1 LSDVAGETASVP
13 ARSDAGSPGVAA
25 GFFGQAAPWIALAL
39 LFVVLPLIFPSGSA
53 LTMMSLMGI
62 MIVFALSYNMLLG
75 ETGML
80 SFGHAVYYGLG
91 GFFTVH
97 AMNTVIHNH
106 LPVPL
111 PVMPLV
117 GAFGGLLFGII
128 FGAVSTRRAGTAF
141 AMISLG
147 LGELVASSSLILR
160 GFFGGEEGVSTN
172 RTKLLRVFGLNFGP
186 QIEVYYLIAAWC
198 LLAMLAMYAL
208 KRTPFGRMCN
218 AVRENAERAQF
229 VGYNPT
235 MVRFMAFSLAGL
247 FAGIAGG
254 LAAINFELVNSAA
267 VGAEQSGLV
276 LLAYGDPGSGRSRF
290 LTRLLTDAANRPQGL
305 RPRVYVLDYLGAVLD
320 AGSATRSAEGVHE
333 FGGVV
338 VAAAYGPQETPDVL
352 AALTDELTRRQVA
365 AAAARRTPDRDG
377 ALQRPPVWLVVD
389 DYELVQAAARPGLVS
404 ELAGLV
410 PYAARLGL
418 SVVIAQGANGSGARV
433 DPLVRRILEG
443 SPWHL
448 QFSVESRTELLL
460 RGTRGVPLPPGQA
473 LLVRP
478 GHPDRLLAVLPP
490 VPAGPPAAGVGAAD
504 ADPAVARPHIR
515 LVS

>member
-276 LLAYGDPGSGRSRF
+276 LLAAYIGGVGNFIGP
-290 LTRLLTDAANRPQGL
+290 
-305 RPRVYVLDYLGAVLD
+305 VIGAVLVTWLEVMLSD
-320 AGSATRSAEGVHE
+320 LTDVWQLYFGLLFVAVVMFAPNGIAGLVMRHE
-333 FGGVV
+333 PLWQ
-338 VAAAYGPQETPDVL
+338 ARAYGSMLRL
-352 AALTDELTRRQVA
+352 ALAYLIALV
-365 AAAARRTPDRDG
+365 P
-377 ALQRPPVWLVVD
+377 ALL
-389 DYELVQAAARPGLVS
+389 L
-404 ELAGLV
+404 LAGLIMV
-410 PYAARLGL
+410 IEMGYHL
-418 SVVIAQGANGSGARV
+418 SVKVSEGPTISLFHFMLNTTSALPWLAAAVLIGGGFFLFRLTWPLVDGVWHNALARAQGAGKA
-433 DPLVRRILEG
+433 
-443 SPWHL
+443 
-448 QFSVESRTELLL
+448 T
-460 RGTRGVPLPPGQA
+460 
-473 LLVRP
+473 
-478 GHPDRLLAVLPP
+478 
-490 VPAGPPAAGVGAAD
+490 
-504 ADPAVARPHIR
+504 
-515 LVS
+515 

>member
-1 LSDVAGETASVP
+1 MSDVAGDTANVP
-13 ARSDAGSPGVAA
+13 ARDSAAASGVVA
-25 GFFGQAAPWIALAL
+25 GFAGQAAPWIALAL
-39 LFVVLPLIFPSGSA
+39 LFAVLPLIFPSGSA

-75 ETGML
+75 ETGLL

-97 AMNTVIHNH
+97 AMNSVIHNH

-111 PVMPLV
+111 PLMPIV

-160 GFFGGEEGVSTN
+160 GFFGGEEGVTTN
-172 RTKLLRVFGLNFGP
+172 RTKLLRLFGLNFGP

-198 LLAMLAMYAL
+198 LIAMLAMYAL

-229 VGYNPT
+229 VGYSPT
-235 MVRFMAFSLAGL
+235 MVRFIAFSFAGL

-276 LLAYGDPGSGRSRF
+276 LLAAYIGGVGNFIGP
-290 LTRLLTDAANRPQGL
+290 
-305 RPRVYVLDYLGAVLD
+305 VIGAVLVTWLEVMLSD
-320 AGSATRSAEGVHE
+320 LTDVWQLYFGLLFVAVVMFAPNGIAGLVMRHE
-333 FGGVV
+333 PLWQ
-338 VAAAYGPQETPDVL
+338 ARAYGSMLRL
-352 AALTDELTRRQVA
+352 AFAYLIALG
-365 AAAARRTPDRDG
+365 P
-377 ALQRPPVWLVVD
+377 ALL
-389 DYELVQAAARPGLVS
+389 L
-404 ELAGLV
+404 LAGLIMV
-410 PYAARLGL
+410 IEMGYHL
-418 SVVIAQGANGSGARV
+418 SVKASEGPAISLFHVTLNTTSVLPWLAAALLVGGGFFLFRLTWPLVDGVWHNALARAQGAGKA
-433 DPLVRRILEG
+433 
-443 SPWHL
+443 
-448 QFSVESRTELLL
+448 T
-460 RGTRGVPLPPGQA
+460 
-473 LLVRP
+473 
-478 GHPDRLLAVLPP
+478 
-490 VPAGPPAAGVGAAD
+490 
-504 ADPAVARPHIR
+504 
-515 LVS
+515 